1 MAKIV
6 IEKMRLKFVIREFKR
21 QNRGR
26 KNSLSKTLKAAIK
39 VTSTERVRRP
49 AWLNWNIF
57 FRSERKS
64 NEAHL

>member
-6 IEKMRLKFVIREFKR
+6 IGQMRLEFVIREFKG

-26 KNSLSKTLKAAIK
+26 RNSLSKTLKAAIK
-39 VTSTERVRRP
+39 VTSTGGVRRP

-57 FRSERKS
+57 FRSERKG